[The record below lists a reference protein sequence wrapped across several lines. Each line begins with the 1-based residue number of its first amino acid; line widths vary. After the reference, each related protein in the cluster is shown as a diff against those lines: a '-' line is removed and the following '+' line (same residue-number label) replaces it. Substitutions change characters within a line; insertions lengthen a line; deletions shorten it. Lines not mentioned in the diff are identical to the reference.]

1 MRPLREILGSLWPEV
16 AGRSPIEQGSES
28 WAQAVASYP
37 ELPATYKPFFDAL
50 PDAERTPFPYTVLT
64 PAFRGHRK
72 QENEKLVCRI
82 GANVWVLEKI
92 GDRLSSTCFPLAD
105 ICYVENGMILL
116 HSWITMHGVNS
127 NGVLTSSTLKFNSV
141 NDHVMAPL
149 VESMRPS
156 LTGQG
161 VPVAGRDSSHFDDL
175 ARRSFKFR
183 SYAEATIRPG
193 ECVMQTILQPEIRS
207 KLVSLSFVSL
217 SKAVA
222 PAHLTILTDC
232 ELIDIRDDISQRW
245 LNGHP
250 HGGIWTYVPLSR
262 IVSISL
268 GSKEKNTLVLSVWLP
283 GKQHFDSVFEESA
296 RAELER
302 LIVHVNGFASRVIA
316 NRSAAEPI
324 TA

>member
-1 MRPLREILGSLWPEV
+1 MRPLREVLGSLWPEA
-16 AGRSPIEQGSES
+16 AGRSPGEQGSES

-64 PAFRGHRK
+64 PTFKGHRRP
-72 QENEKLVCRI
+72 ENEKLVCRI
-82 GANVWVLEKI
+82 GASVWVLEKI

-116 HSWITMHGVNS
+116 HSWITIRGVNS

-141 NDHVMAPL
+141 TDRVMAPL
-149 VESMRPS
+149 VEAMRPS
-156 LTGQG
+156 LTGPG
-161 VPVAGRDSSHFDDL
+161 APAAGRDSSQFAYL
-175 ARRSFKFR
+175 ATQSFKFR
-183 SYAEATIRPG
+183 SYAQATIRPG
-193 ECVMQTILQPEIRS
+193 ESVVQTILQPEIRS
-207 KLVSLSFVSL
+207 KLVRLAFVSL
-217 SKAVA
+217 SRAVA

-268 GSKEKNTLVLSVWLP
+268 DSKKKNTLVLSVCLP
-283 GKQHFDSVFEESA
+283 GRQHFDSVFEASA

-302 LIVHVNGFASRVIA
+302 LIEHVNRSASRVA
-316 NRSAAEPI
+316 AHPSAGEPI
-324 TA
+324 AA